1 MYLCLVSAWFLL
13 KAGVARK
20 RKKRKGESSGKTGVM
35 GGGI

>member
-20 RKKRKGESSGKTGVM
+20 QKKSKGESGGKTGVM
-35 GGGI
+35 EGGI